1 MVRCALPSVPL
12 TMLINLMVVN
22 KRRRVAMGDKDVGE
36 AESASSVGREG
47 GRRRKS
53 KVGQTDWP
61 MRCAAC
67 GDGEKKGSQL
77 K

>member
-1 MVRCALPSVPL
+1 
-12 TMLINLMVVN
+12 
-22 KRRRVAMGDKDVGE
+22 MGDKDVGE
-36 AESASSVGREG
+36 AEAPRVWVREG